1 MSSFFSGGLAGC
13 RNHFPALKDPESIIC
28 DGAAGSQVVIIII
41 IIIIIKILYLV
52 KISLQCQVPSL
63 VVEKMANHLQRF
75 AHPIHACV
83 CINVPD
89 DLDFDHRLGAT
100 NVGGEYPSSCKVP
113 FFCILQSWRDTLV
126 LHLVKFKSGLL
137 DPWWLSMCKQNYFF
151 IRDGAKLFKN

>member
-41 IIIIIKILYLV
+41 IIIIIIKILYLV

-75 AHPIHACV
+75 DDCYDDDGDIYIMTIKEKMTAIHTC
-83 CINVPD
+83 CC
-89 DLDFDHRLGAT
+89 
-100 NVGGEYPSSCKVP
+100 E
-113 FFCILQSWRDTLV
+113 
-126 LHLVKFKSGLL
+126 
-137 DPWWLSMCKQNYFF
+137 
-151 IRDGAKLFKN
+151 

>member
-1 MSSFFSGGLAGC
+1 MSFFFSVGLAGC
-13 RNHFPALKDPESIIC
+13 RNYFPALKDPESIIC
-28 DGAAGSQVVIIII
+28 DGAAGSQVVI

-126 LHLVKFKSGLL
+126 LDLVK
-137 DPWWLSMCKQNYFF
+137 
-151 IRDGAKLFKN
+151 I

>member
-41 IIIIIKILYLV
+41 KISYLV

-75 AHPIHACV
+75 DDCYDDDGDIYIMMKFLSV
-83 CINVPD
+83 CMYVR
-89 DLDFDHRLGAT
+89 F
-100 NVGGEYPSSCKVP
+100 CF
-113 FFCILQSWRDTLV
+113 FFC
-126 LHLVKFKSGLL
+126 KFL
-137 DPWWLSMCKQNYFF
+137 N
-151 IRDGAKLFKN
+151 DGVYSLAIDDDDDGGD